1 VSARAGAGPRQGTV
15 LDEFLALPDGIS
27 ELIPKKPAARKAMLD
42 IIDAKNGYLRGHG
55 STGGALTVALWLDA
69 AKRHM
74 LGLELDAE
82 CLGSGELRFYAPDHD
97 GNWRPIT
104 GLVMP
109 NLDAAAIKKAMPPV
123 KEDPNR
129 VDICGVTETDLVW
142 ELPRHATAI
151 SGNQALSGKKVIEL
165 IWDKQAARFHAS
177 PANFEKSR

>member
-55 STGGALTVALWLDA
+55 STGGALTVALWVDA
-69 AKRHM
+69 TKRHV
-74 LGLELDAE
+74 LGLYLDAE
-82 CLGSGELRFYAPDHD
+82 CPGSGELMFYAADHG

-104 GLVMP
+104 GAVMP
-109 NLDAAAIKKAMPPV
+109 NLDDAAIKKAMPPV

-129 VDICGVTETDLVW
+129 IDLCGVTETDLVW
-142 ELPRHATAI
+142 ELPRHGTAI
-151 SGNQALSGKKVIEL
+151 SGKQARTGKEVIEL
-165 IWDKQAARFHAS
+165 VWDKKAARFHAS
-177 PANFEKSR
+177 PANFEKSQ